1 MIKNLFV
8 GFQANILFSLSSL
21 YARRFKPKRS
31 ILADT
36 VVARFAICIVSVR
49 NILYFVYV

>member
-8 GFQANILFSLSSL
+8 VFQANILFSLSSL
-21 YARRFKPKRS
+21 YARRF
-31 ILADT
+31 ADT
-36 VVARFAICIVSVR
+36 VVTRFAICIVSVK